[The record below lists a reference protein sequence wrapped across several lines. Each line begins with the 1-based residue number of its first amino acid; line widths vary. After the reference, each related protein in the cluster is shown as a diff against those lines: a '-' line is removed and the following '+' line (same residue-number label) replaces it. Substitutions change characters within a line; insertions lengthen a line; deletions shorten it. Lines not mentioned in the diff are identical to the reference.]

1 MKSIK
6 RRGAAKCDLVGS
18 SRNDRFYPECDL
30 RRSPKRG
37 LDLPDP
43 VPPPRRICSPTR
55 VELQAGGMLMRQII
69 VGIMAIVI
77 ADVSVQGA
85 IARKMDN
92 PNYRFCKSDQKL
104 ANVAECKENGGTK

>member
-1 MKSIK
+1 
-6 RRGAAKCDLVGS
+6 
-18 SRNDRFYPECDL
+18 
-30 RRSPKRG
+30 
-37 LDLPDP
+37 
-43 VPPPRRICSPTR
+43 
-55 VELQAGGMLMRQII
+55 MLMRQII